1 MNRLLYQLSYAAILV
16 PLNFGAPKLNK
27 KYYSRKNGNVK
38 HKNGECDIFCS
49 WIHCRG
55 RRLRRPSGKTFRF
68 YSAFGEFETFSN
80 GTSRAPSPTGGTRTA
95 CVVSGLTSVHIPGG
109 MRPEARGISHGL
121 KKCPPD
127 TFSPRR
133 CRGRPFDSHTNHL
146 QKKKATCLSKS
157 LFLLW

>member
-1 MNRLLYQLSYAAILV
+1 MPPFG

-38 HKNGECDIFCS
+38 HKNGESDIFCS

-109 MRPEARGISHGL
+109 MRPEVRGISHGL
-121 KKCPPD
+121 KMCHWHIFLTAFRFPYGK
-127 TFSPRR
+127 
-133 CRGRPFDSHTNHL
+133 
-146 QKKKATCLSKS
+146 QKKDIRMDVLFCLVTRTGIEPM
-157 LFLLW
+157 LPP